1 MHYFML
7 MNLLILS
14 LYHDASK
21 YFYRQVQAYQLSLP
35 KFHSDIAFL
44 ISIYI
49 SILCITHI
57 SKNITLT
64 ITFSVSM
71 AINME
76 LLDNIDMISSNFLL
90 VKTSSMEIIA
100 CSFVVHKI
108 DKEGQR
114 RAFIAS

>member
-1 MHYFML
+1 MR
-7 MNLLILS
+7 
-14 LYHDASK
+14 K
-21 YFYRQVQAYQLSLP
+21 
-35 KFHSDIAFL
+35 
-44 ISIYI
+44 
-49 SILCITHI
+49 
-57 SKNITLT
+57 ITLT

-100 CSFVVHKI
+100 CSFVVHEI

>member
-1 MHYFML
+1 MMHQNIF
-7 MNLLILS
+7 
-14 LYHDASK
+14 
-21 YFYRQVQAYQLSLP
+21 RQVQAYQLSLP
-35 KFHSDIAFL
+35 KFYYDIAFL
-44 ISIYI
+44 LISIFI

-100 CSFVVHKI
+100 CSFVVHEI